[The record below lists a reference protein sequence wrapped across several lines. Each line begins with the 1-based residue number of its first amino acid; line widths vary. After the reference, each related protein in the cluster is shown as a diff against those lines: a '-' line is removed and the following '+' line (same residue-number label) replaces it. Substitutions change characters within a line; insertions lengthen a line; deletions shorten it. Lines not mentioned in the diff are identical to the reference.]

1 MRCASYVKYASCIP
15 EKEIPS
21 DIIRQQNDRIR
32 KYIKSKGWE
41 LTEKYT
47 ERKKDTEAEEVFQTL
62 REDGISRKFDMVV
75 VDSIFRCGRNVSFA
89 EDVLLKTFY
98 PAGIHFAVVEDDF
111 CSMYLSAGDV
121 AAEATPALLEKHGI
135 DGIDFSVR
143 GFDPRPTSDWEKLE
157 LDEPV
162 ATPPARSLK
171 IKLVELLYALN
182 ILKFNKK

>member
-21 DIIRQQNDRIR
+21 DIIRQQNERIR

-111 CSMYLSAGDV
+111 CSLYLSAGDV
-121 AAEATPALLEKHGI
+121 AAYVKKKRDQYIGGMMTYRSRLAQAEGYLTVHDEKYGYFLNEERKGFVI
-135 DGIDFSVR
+135 D
-143 GFDPRPTSDWEKLE
+143 
-157 LDEPV
+157 
-162 ATPPARSLK
+162 
-171 IKLVELLYALN
+171 
-182 ILKFNKK
+182 